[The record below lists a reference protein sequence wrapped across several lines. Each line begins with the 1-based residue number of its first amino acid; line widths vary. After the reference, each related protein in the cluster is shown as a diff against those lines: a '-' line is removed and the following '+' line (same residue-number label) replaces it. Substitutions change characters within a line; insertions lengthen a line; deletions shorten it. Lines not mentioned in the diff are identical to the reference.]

1 MPIARKYIRVQCVLR
16 GECGRDSLGHGSGR
30 FGGRRVA
37 SFKRGLWAV
46 HGRVIG
52 PAVSAWFVPGRWC
65 PTGAAFGRLDRIRRR
80 IWPRRACLHVVD
92 SSATRLALCGG
103 GDVGSGIRFGGG
115 DSVGYAWRGFWRQ
128 IVDCAGGRTARCAG
142 SYLCHSVRMAVFTM
156 LAVALYEVWN
166 IPRGYWIA
174 FTIMVVLQP
183 DYGST
188 RQRAAARIGG
198 TVGGIVLAGCLLEL
212 KLPLLALDAFAA
224 AMAFV
229 FAYFLKRR
237 YWLAIFFVT
246 INLVLITE
254 TMSPVLKNLRALRW
268 REMLAGE
275 QREVSAGHQGLDYR
289 SRTTHR

>member
-1 MPIARKYIRVQCVLR
+1 
-16 GECGRDSLGHGSGR
+16 
-30 FGGRRVA
+30 
-37 SFKRGLWAV
+37 
-46 HGRVIG
+46 
-52 PAVSAWFVPGRWC
+52 
-65 PTGAAFGRLDRIRRR
+65 
-80 IWPRRACLHVVD
+80 
-92 SSATRLALCGG
+92 
-103 GDVGSGIRFGGG
+103 
-115 DSVGYAWRGFWRQ
+115 
-128 IVDCAGGRTARCAG
+128 
-142 SYLCHSVRMAVFTM
+142 MAVFTM

-212 KLPLLALDAFAA
+212 KLPLLALDAFAT